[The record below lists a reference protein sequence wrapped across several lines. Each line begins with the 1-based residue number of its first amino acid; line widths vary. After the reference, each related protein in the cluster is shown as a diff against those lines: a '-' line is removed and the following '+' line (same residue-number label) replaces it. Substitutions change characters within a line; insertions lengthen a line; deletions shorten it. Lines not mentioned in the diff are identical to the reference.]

1 MHEQERMDKDAA
13 GKAPARARQPS
24 GRADQAGR
32 LPGPAGSL
40 SPSAVLALQRTAGNA
55 AVARAVA
62 AERHEH
68 GSGCGHE
75 QPVQRR
81 SAVQDVLSTPGRPL
95 DDGLRSEMESRFG
108 GADFSDVRVH
118 SDHVAQRS
126 ASEIGARAYTSGSD
140 VVIGEGGGDKHTL
153 AHELTHVIQQR
164 QGPVAGA
171 DNGAGL
177 RISDPSDRF
186 EQEAEASARRVMSG
200 APVQRAPRPPHAA
213 LTTETAA
220 HLAVQRAG
228 NDNAAATSS
237 AATAVSIAEGEV
249 SEVGPG
255 GTITYPSVTSCLVIT
270 AYLRDG
276 SKVGAHASLYRMGTG
291 LYSDQI
297 LPELKRRI
305 GSKRGVERIDVSGAV
320 SSWNPEYLK
329 KAIER
334 SDKPAQQKNDPTGIG
349 DVVAKG
355 LGRQRKKVTVRE
367 VPDGTLTR

>member
-1 MHEQERMDKDAA
+1 M
-13 GKAPARARQPS
+13 
-24 GRADQAGR
+24 
-32 LPGPAGSL
+32 
-40 SPSAVLALQRTAGNA
+40 
-55 AVARAVA
+55 
-62 AERHEH
+62 
-68 GSGCGHE
+68 
-75 QPVQRR
+75 
-81 SAVQDVLSTPGRPL
+81 
-95 DDGLRSEMESRFG
+95 
-108 GADFSDVRVH
+108 
-118 SDHVAQRS
+118 
-126 ASEIGARAYTSGSD
+126 
-140 VVIGEGGGDKHTL
+140 
-153 AHELTHVIQQR
+153 THVIQQR

-171 DNGAGL
+171 DNGAGP

-237 AATAVSIAEGEV
+237 AATADSIAEGQV
-249 SEVGPG
+249 NEVGPG

-270 AYLRDG
+270 AYLRD
-276 SKVGAHASLYRMGTG
+276 SRKVGAHASLFRMGAG

-297 LPELKRRI
+297 LPALKARI
-305 GSKRGVERIDVSGAV
+305 GQRRVERIDVSGAV
-320 SSWNPEYLK
+320 SSWNPEYLE

-334 SDKPAQQKNDPTGIG
+334 SDTPAPQLNDPTGIG